1 MLLIENGKVITMNGE
16 IYERGSVLIDGG
28 KIIEVGENIKAVK
41 GAEVIDAKGC
51 WVLPGLIDAHCHIGV
66 MEEKVGVE
74 GKDINE
80 ANDPVT
86 PQMRALDGVNP
97 FDHSFCDARKA
108 GITAVMTGP
117 GSSNVIGGQFLVMKT
132 AGICVDDMVVRE
144 PAAMKVS
151 FGENP
156 KRTFSGK
163 NKTPATRMGIAALL
177 REALTSASN
186 YMARKKR
193 ALGSGLEFDIDIKME
208 ALVPV
213 LKREIP
219 LKAHAHRADDIMT
232 ALRIARE
239 FNLDITLD
247 HCTEGELVL
256 EKIVKSGAPAIVGP
270 FLTSKLK
277 VETSNKSYA
286 TAGRLSRAGIKTA
299 ICTDHPIAHIDQLAM
314 SAALAVKEGMDNLE
328 ALKAITINAAEII
341 GAGERLGS
349 IKPGK
354 DADIAVFDG
363 NPLQI
368 YTTTLYTIIDGRIV
382 YEKRK
387 NEVLI

>member
-1 MLLIENGKVITMNGE
+1 MLLIKNGKVITMAGE
-16 IYERGSVLIDGG
+16 IYEKGDVLIEAG
-28 KIIEVGENIKAVK
+28 KIAAVGESLSA
-41 GAEVIDAKGC
+41 APDARVIDAKGC
-51 WVLPGLIDAHCHIGV
+51 WVMPGLIDAHCHIGI

-74 GKDINE
+74 GRDINE

-97 FDHSFCDARKA
+97 LDHSFQDARKA

-132 AGICVDDMVVRE
+132 AGTCVDDMVVLE

-163 NKTPATRMGIAALL
+163 NKTPMTRMGIAALL
-177 REALTSASN
+177 REALTCACN
-186 YMARKKR
+186 YSSRKSR
-193 ALGSGLEFDIDIKME
+193 ALKSGQEFEKDLKME
-208 ALVPV
+208 ALLPV
-213 LKREIP
+213 LRREIP

-247 HCTEGELVL
+247 HCTEGDLVL
-256 EKIVKSGAPAIVGP
+256 GKIIESGAPAIVGP
-270 FLTSKLK
+270 MLTSKSK
-277 VETSNKSYA
+277 VETSKKSYA
-286 TAGRLSRAGIKTA
+286 TAGRLSRAGVKTA
-299 ICTDHPIAHIDQLAM
+299 ICTDHPMVQIGQLTM
-314 SAALAVKEGMDNLE
+314 SAAYAVKEGMDMKSALE
-328 ALKAITINAAEII
+328 AITINAADII
-341 GAGERLGS
+341 GAGHRIGS
-349 IKPGK
+349 IEPGK
-354 DADIAVFDG
+354 DADIAIFDG

-368 YTTTLYTIIDGRIV
+368 YTTTVCTIIDGEVV
-382 YEKRK
+382 YEKIK
-387 NEVLI
+387 K

>member
-1 MLLIENGKVITMNGE
+1 MLLIENGKVLTMQGE
-16 IYERGSVLIDGG
+16 IYERGSVLIEAG

-41 GAEVIDAKGC
+41 DAEVIDAKGC

-66 MEEKVGVE
+66 MEEKIGFE
-74 GKDINE
+74 GKDLNE

-97 FDHSFCDARKA
+97 LDHSFCDARKA

-132 AGICVDDMVVRE
+132 AGVCVDDMVVRE

-177 REALTSASN
+177 REALTAASN
-186 YMARKKR
+186 YRNRKNN
-193 ALGSGLEFDIDIKME
+193 AIGSGLEFDRDMKME
-208 ALVPV
+208 ALLPV
-213 LKREIP
+213 LNREVP

-256 EKIVKSGAPAIVGP
+256 NKIIESGAPAIVGP
-270 FLTSKLK
+270 ILTSKSK
-277 VETSNKSYA
+277 VETSKKSYA

-299 ICTDHPIAHIDQLAM
+299 ICTDHPMVQIAHLAM
-314 SAALAVKEGMDNLE
+314 SAALAVKEGMDTME

-341 GAGERLGS
+341 GAGDRLGS
-349 IKPGK
+349 IEPGK

-363 NPLQI
+363 NPLQM
-368 YTTTLYTIIDGRIV
+368 YTTTLYTIIDGKVV

>member
-1 MLLIENGKVITMNGE
+1 MLLIENGKVLTMQGE

-28 KIIEVGENIKAVK
+28 KILEAGENIKAVK
-41 GAEVIDAKGC
+41 NAEVIDAKGC

-74 GKDINE
+74 GRDINE
-80 ANDPVT
+80 SNDPVT
-86 PQMRALDGVNP
+86 PQVRALDGVNP
-97 FDHSFCDARKA
+97 LDHSFCDARKA

-132 AGICVDDMVVRE
+132 AGVCVDDMVVRE

-156 KRTFSGK
+156 KRTFGGK
-163 NKTPATRMGIAALL
+163 NKIPATRMGIAALL
-177 REALTSASN
+177 REALTAASN
-186 YMARKKR
+186 YRARKNR
-193 ALGSGLEFDIDIKME
+193 ALDSGQEFDIDMKME
-208 ALVPV
+208 ALLPV
-213 LKREIP
+213 LNREMP

-256 EKIVKSGAPAIVGP
+256 EKIIESGAPAIMGP
-270 FLTSKLK
+270 ILTSKLK
-277 VETSNKSYA
+277 VETSNA

-299 ICTDHPIAHIDQLAM
+299 ICTDHPMAHIDQLAM
-314 SAALAVKEGMDNLE
+314 SAAFAVKEGMDMME

-341 GAGERLGS
+341 GADDRLGS
-349 IKPGK
+349 IEPGK
-354 DADIAVFDG
+354 DADIAIFDG
-363 NPLQI
+363 NPLQM
-368 YTTTLYTIIDGRIV
+368 YTTTLYTIIDGKFV
-382 YEKRK
+382 YEKK
-387 NEVLI
+387 KK

>member
-1 MLLIENGKVITMNGE
+1 MLLIKNGKVLTMAGE
-16 IYERGSVLIDGG
+16 IYEKGDVLIEDG
-28 KIIEVGENIKAVK
+28 KIAAVGESLDA
-41 GAEVIDAKGC
+41 APDARVIDAKGC
-51 WVLPGLIDAHCHIGV
+51 WVMPGLIDAHCHIGI

-74 GKDINE
+74 GKDLNE

-97 FDHSFCDARKA
+97 LDHSFQDARKA

-132 AGICVDDMVVRE
+132 AGTCVDDMVILE

-163 NKTPATRMGIAALL
+163 NKTPMTRMGIAAML
-177 REALTSASN
+177 REALTCASN
-186 YMARKKR
+186 YSSRKSR
-193 ALGSGLEFDIDIKME
+193 ALGSGQEFEIDLKME
-208 ALVPV
+208 ALLPV
-213 LKREIP
+213 LSREMP
-219 LKAHAHRADDIMT
+219 LKAHVHRADDIMT

-247 HCTEGELVL
+247 HCTEGDQVIS
-256 EKIVKSGAPAIVGP
+256 KIIESGATAIVGP
-270 FLTSKLK
+270 ILTSKSK
-277 VETSNKSYA
+277 VETSKKTYA

-299 ICTDHPIAHIDQLAM
+299 ICTDHPMVHIGHLTM
-314 SAALAVKEGMDNLE
+314 SAAYAVKEGMEMKSALE
-328 ALKAITINAAEII
+328 AITINAAEII
-341 GAGERLGS
+341 GAGHRIGS
-349 IKPGK
+349 IEPGK
-354 DADIAVFDG
+354 DADIAIFDG

-368 YTTTLYTIIDGRIV
+368 YTTTVCTIIDGEVV
-382 YEKRK
+382 YEKMK
-387 NEVLI
+387 K